1 MIKFFRHIRKSL
13 IQKNQMGKYLKYA
26 IGEIVLVV
34 IGILI
39 ALQINNW
46 NENRRDKKKE
56 QTYLVN
62 LKKDIADDID
72 FLQGYVL
79 NRYSK
84 KVEVLEKAKA
94 FYQGKYK
101 IKDTI
106 LFLNDVGYGNVF
118 GNVNYA
124 FSNTTYDQLVSTGDF
139 NVIQSDSLKASILN
153 YYRILNATSAVSKQ
167 KPSGYIKFTNS
178 LAPFNRNK
186 PNYISDFDSGLFIAK
201 IRSEEFYRL
210 VNLELTLA
218 HDLKD
223 NAEIINQRA
232 NQLISLIST
241 QIDD

>member
-1 MIKFFRHIRKSL
+1 MRNWNLR
-13 IQKNQMGKYLKYA
+13 KYA
-26 IGEIVLVV
+26 FEFFSIFVAV
-34 IGILI
+34 ISAF
-39 ALQINNW
+39 ALNNW

-62 LKKDIADDID
+62 LKKDVAKDID
-72 FLQGYVL
+72 FLQQYVL
-79 NRYSK
+79 DRYPK

-94 FYQGKYK
+94 FYQGSYK

-106 LFLNDVGYGNVF
+106 SFLNDIGYGNVF
-118 GNVNYA
+118 GNVNFA

-167 KPSGYIKFTNS
+167 KPTGYIKFTNS
-178 LAPFNRNK
+178 LAPFNRNE
-186 PNYISDFDSGLFIAK
+186 PNYISDFDSGFFISK
-201 IRSEEFYRL
+201 IKSEEFYRL
-210 VNLELTLA
+210 VNLEITLA
-218 HDLKD
+218 HEIKD
-223 NAEIINQRA
+223 NVELINQQA